1 MLGKSQVRASD
12 EERERTVGALREH
25 YADGRL
31 DAGELDERVGRA
43 YRART
48 RGDLDALFRDLP
60 SERGRR
66 ARHRAREANRAA
78 MRAHATTYA
87 AVNGG
92 LVGIWALT
100 GFGEFWPIW
109 SIAFW
114 GAGLWWHWRVSRA
127 LRRRL
132 ERRAERRALPP
143 PRRARRALTR

>member
-1 MLGKSQVRASD
+1 MLTRSQVLASD
-12 EERERTVGALREH
+12 AERERTVDALRDH

-31 DAGELDERVGRA
+31 ESDELEERVGAA
-43 YRART
+43 YKART
-48 RGDLDALFRDLP
+48 RGDLDALLSDLP

-66 ARHRAREANRAA
+66 AARRAREANRAA
-78 MRAHATTYA
+78 IRAHATTYA

-100 GFGEFWPIW
+100 GGGEFWPVW

-114 GAGLWWHWRVSRA
+114 GAGLWWHWLVSRA
-127 LRRRL
+127 VNRRL
-132 ERRAERRALPP
+132 DRRAEQRALH